1 MDRSFQTIDP
11 DTLTTPERQ
20 WILNSAVAPRPI
32 AFASTVD
39 ADGNVNLSPFS
50 FFNVFSNNPPILVFS
65 PSRRGRD
72 NTTKHTY
79 ENVKEVP
86 EVCIS
91 VVNYSM
97 AEQMSLAS
105 TEYGKGVN
113 EFIKAG
119 FSAIES
125 DLIKPPR
132 VAESPV
138 SFECTVDRVIELGE
152 EGGAGNL
159 VISRVRRIHIDRRYL
174 NDEGKLDTTKLDLI
188 ARMGANYYTR
198 AFGDAIFEIPKPLQ
212 TLGIGVDQLP
222 EHIRNSNVLTANNLG
237 RLGNLE
243 SLPSG
248 DEIIRRKADPEIADL
263 FTRLTGEELSLAVH
277 THAKELIESG
287 DVETALAT
295 ICTLNHE

>member
-1 MDRSFQTIDP
+1 MSPDFKTIDP
-11 DTLTTPERQ
+11 NDLSTPERQ

-32 AFASTVD
+32 AFACTID
-39 ADGNVNLSPFS
+39 TGGHVNLSPFS

-86 EVCIS
+86 EVCIN
-91 VVNYSM
+91 VVNYQM

-105 TEYGKGVN
+105 TEYDKGVN

-119 FSAIES
+119 FTELPS
-125 DLIKPPR
+125 DIIKPPR

-138 SFECTVDRVIELGE
+138 SFECTVDQVLELGDQ
-152 EGGAGNL
+152 GGAGNL
-159 VISRVRRIHIDRRYL
+159 VISRVRRIHINTQYL
-174 NDEGKLDTTKLDLI
+174 NSDGKLDTTKLDLI

-212 TLGIGVDQLP
+212 TLGIGVDKLP
-222 EHIRNSNVLTANNLG
+222 EHIRKSDVLTANNLG

-248 DEIIRRKADPEIADL
+248 ESINQLRSDAVISDIFE
-263 FTRLTGEELSLAVH
+263 RLSGEERIRSIHMLG
-277 THAKELIESG
+277 KELLEAGEAEKAFI
-287 DVETALAT
+287 TL
-295 ICTLNHE
+295 CTLNDE